1 MSTPRWCFA
10 ATIVFVLCVCVIAD
24 RLPPSIVGRRAA
36 TSDNDRKWANG
47 YVFYTFGTRL
57 IAARDRSFL
66 FAIRDA
72 MNKWEEQT
80 CLRFFYRTVQTDYIE
95 FTAADANKCAC
106 TRGYYPCCNSESV
119 GNNGGKQVIELGQD
133 CNSTGIVMQL
143 IGLAVGFWHEHTRP
157 DRDSYVSIIKP
168 FVENNAFDKFVKR
181 KRLEV
186 DHQADSYDYGSIMHP
201 PRDYFSIIPGVPT
214 IEVNNLTAFSD
225 QGTPNIGQRGNLSR
239 GDITQANRMY
249 HCPRNGASGILN
261 IYIADSN
268 NFSAYSL
275 YPTVKVTAVDHRG
288 NKYTYSTTVAEGE
301 TQIPTWNQMIYMGE
315 NNWQFFRIQV
325 WNETEEDF
333 ANALSMSETVPVTQ
347 GNHSMLKHCID
358 VDCAS
363 YVYFSYSLL
372 EDVDEC
378 SSNPCQNGGTCT
390 DEIANFTCT
399 CPLGYTGRHCEQKIW
414 CIPNPCQNNGTCREN
429 GSSYRCSCP
438 TRYHGSHC
446 QYRDSCLS
454 NPCQNRGTCNRTGNS
469 FSCTC
474 PAAYYG
480 SFCQYRDACLSNP
493 CLNGG
498 TCNRSGSSYR
508 CSCSRGYHGSRCQY
522 RDACLSNSCLN
533 GGTCNST
540 GSSYRCNCPRGYHG
554 SRCQYRDACL
564 SNPCLNGGRCSRSGS
579 SYRCY
584 CPRGYH
590 GSRCQYRDA
599 CLSNPCLNGG
609 TCSRSGSSYTCNC
622 RSGYYGSSSRDRC
635 QYRDACLSNPC
646 LNGGTC
652 SRSGSL
658 YRCSCS
664 RGYHG
669 SRCQYRD
676 ACLSNPCLNGGTCS
690 RSGSSYTCN
699 CRSGYYGSSSRD
711 RCRYRDA
718 CLSNPCLNRGTC
730 SRSGS
735 LYRCSCP
742 RGYYGSRCQYRDAC
756 LSNPCR
762 NGGTCSR
769 SGSSYTCRCTTRY
782 SGTRCTS
789 CASRY
794 IGSQCQHRVGNL
806 RIYARGGTGLPD
818 EDGWLNNSDP
828 FLEVIAYDYLGNS
841 LRKRT
846 DDDGGDQ
853 SPEWNEW
860 LNFGT
865 RAWKR
870 FTVRVWDKDLIY
882 HDALSRTYTFYLSS
896 AVSVRYR
903 RINCYSGYVRFDYF
917 FN

>member
-57 IAARDRSFL
+57 IAARDKSFL

-72 MNKWEEQT
+72 MNKWEELT
-80 CLRFFYRTVQTDYIE
+80 CLRFFYRTVTDYIE
-95 FTAADANKCAC
+95 FTATDANKCAC
-106 TRGYYPCCNSESV
+106 TRGYYPCCNSEFV
-119 GNNGGKQVIELGQD
+119 GNNGGKRVIELGQD
-133 CNSTGIVMQL
+133 CNSTGIVMHL
-143 IGLAVGFWHEHTRP
+143 IGHTVGFWHEHTRP

-168 FVENNAFDKFVKR
+168 FVENNAFEKFVKR
-181 KRLEV
+181 KRLEI

-399 CPLGYTGRHCEQKIW
+399 CPLEYTGRHCEQKLW

-429 GSSYRCSCP
+429 GSSYTCSCP
-438 TRYHGSHC
+438 TRYYGSRC
-446 QYRDSCLS
+446 QYRDACST
-454 NPCQNRGTCNRTGNS
+454 NPCQNQGTCNRTGNS

-474 PAAYYG
+474 PAPYYG
-480 SFCQYRDACLSNP
+480 SLCQYRDACLSNP

-498 TCNRSGSSYR
+498 TCNR
-508 CSCSRGYHGSRCQY
+508 
-522 RDACLSNSCLN
+522 
-533 GGTCNST
+533 T
-540 GSSYRCNCPRGYHG
+540 
-554 SRCQYRDACL
+554 
-564 SNPCLNGGRCSRSGS
+564 
-579 SYRCY
+579 
-584 CPRGYH
+584 
-590 GSRCQYRDA
+590 
-599 CLSNPCLNGG
+599 
-609 TCSRSGSSYTCNC
+609 GSSYTC
-622 RSGYYGSSSRDRC
+622 S
-635 QYRDACLSNPC
+635 
-646 LNGGTC
+646 
-652 SRSGSL
+652 
-658 YRCSCS
+658 
-664 RGYHG
+664 
-669 SRCQYRD
+669 
-676 ACLSNPCLNGGTCS
+676 
-690 RSGSSYTCN
+690 
-699 CRSGYYGSSSRD
+699 
-711 RCRYRDA
+711 
-718 CLSNPCLNRGTC
+718 
-730 SRSGS
+730 
-735 LYRCSCP
+735 
-742 RGYYGSRCQYRDAC
+742 
-756 LSNPCR
+756 
-762 NGGTCSR
+762 
-769 SGSSYTCRCTTRY
+769 
-782 SGTRCTS
+782 
-789 CASRY
+789 
-794 IGSQCQHRVGNL
+794 
-806 RIYARGGTGLPD
+806 
-818 EDGWLNNSDP
+818 
-828 FLEVIAYDYLGNS
+828 
-841 LRKRT
+841 
-846 DDDGGDQ
+846 
-853 SPEWNEW
+853 
-860 LNFGT
+860 
-865 RAWKR
+865 
-870 FTVRVWDKDLIY
+870 
-882 HDALSRTYTFYLSS
+882 
-896 AVSVRYR
+896 
-903 RINCYSGYVRFDYF
+903 
-917 FN
+917 